1 MSSSQS
7 LISSVGD
14 THNAIHP
21 KKPTENRGE
30 WQENRAWRKE
40 TKKKRTCESYISRFL
55 PKDSGWWE
63 GGNQIETG
71 KKRQT
76 NLQIKPSE
84 KELRWVQ
91 IMLKRIVTET
101 IIKSILNKP
110 KKISKTHVQTM
121 LAVIKC
127 AHQNLK

>member
-1 MSSSQS
+1 MKATFHVSFQRTQ
-7 LISSVGD
+7 VGGKEA
-14 THNAIHP
+14 TRL
-21 KKPTENRGE
+21 K
-30 WQENRAWRKE
+30 QE
-40 TKKKRTCESYISRFL
+40 
-55 PKDSGWWE
+55 
-63 GGNQIETG
+63 

-84 KELRWVQ
+84 KELRWDQ
-91 IMLKRIVTET
+91 IMLKRTVTET

>member
-40 TKKKRTCESYISRFL
+40 TKKKNLWKLHFTFRSKGLRL
-55 PKDSGWWE
+55 V
-63 GGNQIETG
+63 GGRQPDWNR
-71 KKRQT
+71 KKTT
-76 NLQIKPSE
+76 N
-84 KELRWVQ
+84 
-91 IMLKRIVTET
+91 
-101 IIKSILNKP
+101 KSPNKAKWNRASLGSNNA
-110 KKISKTHVQTM
+110 KKNSD
-121 LAVIKC
+121 
-127 AHQNLK
+127 